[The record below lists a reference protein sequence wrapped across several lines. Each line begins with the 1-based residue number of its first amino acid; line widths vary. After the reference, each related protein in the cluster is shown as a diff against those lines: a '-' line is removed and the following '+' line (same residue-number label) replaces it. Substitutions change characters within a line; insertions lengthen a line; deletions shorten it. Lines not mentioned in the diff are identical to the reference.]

1 MNVCLFVY
9 IFIDLFAYRM
19 LLLPLLFFLFF
30 FFLSAFACC
39 VDYAVYSFLRFSICF
54 PTALVVVAAHVRK
67 FSLLSQSDRLFCYS
81 SE

>member
-1 MNVCLFVY
+1 MYVCIYFYRFVCLSH
-9 IFIDLFAYRM
+9 AAAAAA
-19 LLLPLLFFLFF
+19 FLF

-54 PTALVVVAAHVRK
+54 PTALVVVVVAAHVRK